1 MGSSREKRGPIRS
14 TRWRQVLRRAVT
26 VPSPP
31 WVYTWCPPR
40 TPLSLPWL
48 VAILGLVSP
57 CALSRFV
64 ADRGNHS
71 GLASGSTMWYLSPA
85 HFLPPTASSSADVL
99 LLLLNPPVS
108 IVFSIPPHSFIP
120 MFVLLFALPRF
131 NYVCVYLC
139 RLTLV
144 PTTIPDSLAVTQT

>member
-14 TRWRQVLRRAVT
+14 TRWRQVLRRTVT
-26 VPSPP
+26 RRPLGPLLGGLRVRHHLFSAGGH
-31 WVYTWCPPR
+31 TWTCV
-40 TPLSLPWL
+40 TL
-48 VAILGLVSP
+48 

-71 GLASGSTMWYLSPA
+71 GLASRSTMWCLSPA
-85 HFLPPTASSSADVL
+85 LFLSPPASSSADL
-99 LLLLNPPVS
+99 FLRLLNPPVS
-108 IVFSIPPHSFIP
+108 IVCSFPPHSFIP
-120 MFVLLFALPRF
+120 MFVLLFALPRL

-144 PTTIPDSLAVTQT
+144 PTTIPDSPAVTRI